1 MARNPYDK
9 LADKLLKQS
18 DKGNSL
24 KKFNIDLSGV
34 LGGGID
40 NTKIEQQYNQTLLNK
55 TMICLNNHLG
65 FWTSKQYGDHTARIA
80 DIKRDIKLAEN
91 IIKRFDNKTFNQDDT
106 TKLKDILTKHSCN

>member
-24 KKFNIDLSGV
+24 KKFSIDLSGV
-34 LGGGID
+34 LGDGID
-40 NTKIEQQYNQTLLNK
+40 NKKIEQQYNQTLLNK
-55 TMICLNNHLG
+55 SIICLNNHLE

-80 DIKRDIKLAEN
+80 DIKRDIKLLET
-91 IIKRFDNKTFNQDDT
+91 IIKQVDNKTFTQADQ